1 MKRWVVWGLVLC
13 LAGLPVAAQA
23 TERGLASYPDGAEN
37 FFAGALP
44 PPGFYFQY
52 YFLGYDAWHLR
63 GLTPLPTVAP
73 NARAEVIANVLRF
86 IYISKFQ
93 ILGASWGCQVVL
105 PIIYSG
111 LILHPV
117 VPLPVASDYQFGLG
131 NTSIDPLL
139 LGWHFGKGIYHVTFG
154 FDIDFPGT
162 YHKNCIASPSQN
174 YFTFL
179 PVLGLGW
186 TPKCG
191 FGANIKLM
199 YDFPT
204 RNDSPI
210 FILAKNSYQSGQA
223 FHFDYCVDYAVL
235 KNLRIGAAGFYYVQT
250 TADEA
255 DGKKIGNHA
264 RQFALG
270 PAIKYDYQRWSFM
283 FIPEFEM
290 ATLNR
295 PEGIRYWGRVWYAF

>member
-13 LAGLPVAAQA
+13 LGLLPLSAQA

-52 YFLGYDAWHLR
+52 YFLGYDAGRFR
-63 GLTPLPTVAP
+63 GLNTFHLPPDTH
-73 NARAEVIANVLRF
+73 AEVIANVFRF

-93 ILGASWGCQVVL
+93 ILGASWGCHVVL
-105 PIIYSG
+105 PLVYAG
-111 LILHPV
+111 LHLQPAPV
-117 VPLPVASDYQFGLG
+117 SDYQFGLG
-131 NTSIDPLL
+131 NTTIDPLL
-139 LGWHFGKGIYHVTFG
+139 LGWHFGQGTYHVTFG
-154 FDIDFPGT
+154 FDIDLPGT
-162 YHKNCIASPSQN
+162 YHRTFAASPAQN
-174 YFTFL
+174 YFTFR
-179 PVLGLGW
+179 PVLGLGF

-191 FGANIKLM
+191 LGANIKLM

-210 FILAKNSYQSGQA
+210 LARDSYQSGQA
-223 FHFDYCVDYAVL
+223 FHFDYCVDFAVL

-250 TADEA
+250 TADKV
-255 DGKKIGNHA
+255 DGHNIGNYA

-270 PAIKYDYQRWSFM
+270 PAVKFDYQRWSFC
-283 FIPEFEM
+283 FIPQFEM